1 MKVGRNARK
10 LAGAVAMLAAMVTAT
25 PALAA
30 DAAGSEYRALAEKLT
45 QTIASF
51 GERYG
56 LATSAERRRILAELD
71 ELTKTRRELLS
82 LLVQDDPGAVLRVA
96 MPAAVRERMPARLRD
111 RIETEAEVEGELETA
126 YEDDDSSSRRVYAL
140 RSGSRHLALSFAADP
155 PELPTGSRVRVRGVE
170 IDGTL
175 ALSSGSTSVQAVSVP
190 PAETFGEQRTVVLL
204 VNFQTNPSATPW
216 TLDDARSR
224 VFGATSD
231 FFRENSSQQTWL
243 GGDAFGWYTLP
254 IDPTCSGSAISS
266 AADQAATDAGVDL
279 SSYTRFVYVF
289 PYVSGCGW
297 SGKGTVGGSP
307 SRTWVNGSF
316 TSKVVG
322 HELGHNFGLFH
333 SHALECGA
341 TTLGDNCLSDEYGDT
356 LDIMGN
362 PSSGHLSAFQK
373 ERLGWLNYAASPPI
387 ATINADGT
395 YELEP
400 YETASGG
407 SKALKIAKST
417 DAMTGAKTW
426 YYVEFRQAIGF
437 DAFLSSNTN
446 VLTGVV
452 VHTGSES
459 SGDTSYLLDM
469 TPSSAI
475 SGDRNDPALVVGQTF
490 SDPASGV
497 TIDTLWANG
506 TGAGVRVGLAASQC
520 ARANPTLAVSPSES
534 QWVAPGTP
542 VTYTVTVTNHDGAEC
557 AASVFDLSSTVP
569 SGWIATYDASALSIE
584 SGSSGSAMLTVTS
597 PSSAADEFYTVVV
610 AAWNAAASAYSASA
624 SATYV
629 VSAPPANQAPV
640 AVDDAAT
647 TRQGTSVRIAVLAN
661 DRDPENA
668 PLTIASATNGAYG
681 RAQINADGTVTY
693 SPNRKF
699 TGEDRF
705 TYSISDGQLTASAT
719 VTVNVAGGKTP
730 RR

>member
-1 MKVGRNARK
+1 MKLGTNARR
-10 LAGAVAMLAAMVTAT
+10 LVGAIAVLAAMAT
-25 PALAA
+25 SALAA
-30 DAAGSEYRALAEKLT
+30 DAASFEHRALAEKLT
-45 QTIASF
+45 QTIVSF
-51 GERYG
+51 GERYR
-56 LATSAERRRILAELD
+56 LATSTERGRILAELT
-71 ELTKTRRELLS
+71 ELTQTRRELLS

-96 MPAAVRERMPARLRD
+96 VPAAIRERMPARIRD
-111 RIETEAEVEGELETA
+111 RIEAEGEVEGELETA
-126 YEDDDSSSRRVYAL
+126 YEDDDTSSRLVYAL
-140 RSGSRHLALSFAADP
+140 RSGGRRLELRFAADF
-155 PELPTGSRVRVRGVE
+155 PELPTGARVRVRGVE

-175 ALSSGSTSVQAVSVP
+175 ALSSGDTSVQVVSVP
-190 PAETFGEQRTVVLL
+190 PAETFGEQRTAVLL
-204 VNFQTNPSATPW
+204 VNFQTNPGAMPW

-243 GGDAFGWYTLP
+243 AGEAFGWYTLP

-266 AADQAATDAGVDL
+266 AADQAVTDAGIDL
-279 SSYTRFVYVF
+279 SSYTRYVYVF

-297 SGKGTVGGSP
+297 SGKGTVGGTP
-307 SRTWVNGSF
+307 SRTWINGSF
-316 TSKVVG
+316 TSKVAG

-400 YETASGG
+400 YETAGG
-407 SKALKIAKST
+407 GPKALKIAKST
-417 DAMTGAKTW
+417 DATTGATTW

-452 VHTGSES
+452 VHTGAES
-459 SGDTSYLLDM
+459 SGDTGYLLDM
-469 TPSSAI
+469 TPSSAS

-506 TGAGVRVGLAASQC
+506 TGAGVRVSLAASQC
-520 ARANPTLAVSPSES
+520 AHANPTLALSPSES

-542 VTYTVTVTNHDGAEC
+542 VTYTVTVTNHDGTEC
-557 AASVFDLSSTVP
+557 GASIFDLSTTVP
-569 SGWIATYDASALSIE
+569 SGWIATFAAAALSIE
-584 SGSSGSAMLTVTS
+584 PGSSGSTTLTVTS
-597 PSSAADEFYTVVV
+597 SSSAADGFYTVDAV
-610 AAWNAAASAYSASA
+610 ASNDEAPAYSGSS

-640 AVDDAAT
+640 AVDDVAT
-647 TRQGTSVRIAVLAN
+647 TKQGTSVRIAVLAN

-668 PLTIASATNGAYG
+668 PLTIVSVTNGASG
-681 RAQINADGTVTY
+681 RVQVNADGTVTY

-705 TYSISDGQLTASAT
+705 TYSISDGQLTATAT